1 MNLQILL
8 YLFLIIILFLSYG
21 VLYLIRKISLQNQV
35 LNKPQDDYVDTLEL
49 VQQAQK
55 QANAIVERAV
65 ESAKHILFETEY
77 VKHDITRE
85 MQDSLQKVAD
95 ETIKMVQGRSD
106 ESEKEFRTVVDEIK
120 SDFVKEA
127 TEKLTAIGKITEDET
142 NDFKE
147 ILRKETVGAQTFIGN
162 KINQDFE
169 SVRAELAE
177 YKKAR
182 LEEIEKNIQAI
193 LKQVIIDSI
202 GNSLNIQIH
211 EDLVLESLDKAKKTG
226 FFKTLE
232 EKNKVSVE
240 EE

>member
-8 YLFLIIILFLSYG
+8 YLFLVVILFLSYG
-21 VLYLIRKISLQNQV
+21 ILYLVRKISKQNEL
-35 LNKPQDDYVDTLEL
+35 LNKPQNDYVDTLEL

-85 MQDSLQKVAD
+85 MQDSLQKVAE

-106 ESEKEFRTVVDEIK
+106 ESEKEFRAVVDEIK

-127 TEKLTAIGKITEDET
+127 TEKLTAIEKVTEDET
-142 NDFKE
+142 NDFRE
-147 ILRKETVGAQTFIGN
+147 ILRKETVGAQEYIGK
-162 KINQDFE
+162 KISQDFE
-169 SVRAELAE
+169 SVQAELAE

-182 LEEIEKNIQAI
+182 LEEIEKNIQGI
-193 LKQVIIDSI
+193 LRQVILEAI
-202 GNSLNIQIH
+202 GSNINLQIH

-226 FFKTLE
+226 FFKNLE
-232 EKNKVSVE
+232 EKNKVAVE
-240 EE
+240 EG